1 MQDKLLEFDEMVN
14 RHKQGEDPFELAIE
28 KWVRIR
34 DYLLKKANP
43 ERYKAAFHC
52 GCTKILFCVDYKDRC
67 PFCPLEKI
75 CFDGQSLYY
84 QVMRSLQVYSLAGA
98 VLPRGPLIELIDCYI
113 QDLNGYKDSWIRK
126 SN

>member
-43 ERYKAAFHC
+43 ERYKEAFHC